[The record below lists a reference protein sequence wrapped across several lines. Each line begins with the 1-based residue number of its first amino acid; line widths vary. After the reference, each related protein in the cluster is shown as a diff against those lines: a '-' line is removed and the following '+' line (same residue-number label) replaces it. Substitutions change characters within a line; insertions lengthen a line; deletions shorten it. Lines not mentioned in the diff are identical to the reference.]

1 MLKKLLERVGM
12 RKHEEQPPDA
22 LGEKLKDIEWKP
34 GDDESEESMRRLD
47 NAGQQ
52 RDALA
57 ETAFRGRPSNPLA
70 GED

>member
-1 MLKKLLERVGM
+1 MLRKLLERVGL
-12 RKHEEQPPDA
+12 RKREEQPPDE
-22 LGEKLKDIEWKP
+22 LGEKLSGLNWTP

-47 NAGQQ
+47 NAGKQK
-52 RDALA
+52 DALA